1 MRRGPRARAAAARA
15 PAPPR
20 APARSPSLQLCTPAR
35 APVRGRGRPPRDK
48 INRHV
53 RENKFLLLPRIF
65 MLTTYHD
72 VTRLLVFS
80 RGKLTITRER
90 KAEGRDMPSVLV
102 HWAVSL
108 HVVTE

>member
-1 MRRGPRARAAAARA
+1 
-15 PAPPR
+15 
-20 APARSPSLQLCTPAR
+20 
-35 APVRGRGRPPRDK
+35 
-48 INRHV
+48 
-53 RENKFLLLPRIF
+53 

>member
-1 MRRGPRARAAAARA
+1 MRRGPRARGRRARARAAARA
-15 PAPPR
+15 LSSLCAALCTPR
-20 APARSPSLQLCTPAR
+20 APRSAGAVAPR
-35 APVRGRGRPPRDK
+35 AIK
-48 INRHV
+48 LNRHV